1 MLVALLPQL
10 LLYGTL
16 PLWVVTMGAGLMLL
30 HWATAAVAAAAAA
43 AAAAVAAAVAAA
55 ATATAA
61 VAQCSSIR
69 PPPIVTTQSGSVP

>member
-30 HWATAAVAAAAAA
+30 HWATAAVAAATAAA
-43 AAAAVAAAVAAA
+43 AAAAAAA
-55 ATATAA
+55 ARHP
-61 VAQCSSIR
+61 R
-69 PPPIVTTQSGSVP
+69 PACTQLTLKTSHHSYKIECGD

>member
-43 AAAAVAAAVAAA
+43 AAAAARHPRLD
-55 ATATAA
+55 
-61 VAQCSSIR
+61 C
-69 PPPIVTTQSGSVP
+69 TQLTLKTSHITYKVECGD

>member
-30 HWATAAVAAAAAA
+30 HWATAAVAAAATAA
-43 AAAAVAAAVAAA
+43 AAAAAAAHHPRLD
-55 ATATAA
+55 
-61 VAQCSSIR
+61 C
-69 PPPIVTTQSGSVP
+69 TQLTLKTSHITYKVECGD